1 MSITSFN
8 HSWTVRPKVSPY
20 AQLQG
25 APTAGEPVTL
35 PHDAIIGQP
44 RSAAETVGGR
54 NGYFPGGVFEYSK
67 TFDVPEH
74 YRTKV
79 VRLEFQG
86 VYRDAMVY
94 VNGTF
99 AAQRPSGYATF
110 VVDLN
115 PFLRYGEQNTIRVDA
130 RAHDDSRWYTGT
142 GIYRDTRLIVSDLTH
157 IPHDRIRIT
166 TPDIDTDRAVV
177 EVVTP
182 INNDSLH
189 TVTRIVDT
197 VIVDPDGVVVAEAS
211 SPSTVRSR
219 EGALVRQRLFVQ
231 APSLWSPDSPSLY
244 MVRSVLRDG
253 TDVLDT
259 HETTLGIRTLQ
270 LDPLKGLRING
281 ETVKLRGACIHHDN
295 GPLGSATIARAEER
309 RVELLKEAGFNAIR
323 SSHNPMSQ
331 AMLDACDRLGMLVMD
346 ETFDMWTEGKSPYDY
361 SLAFAE
367 WWERDVESLVAKN
380 YNHPSVVFYSIGNE
394 ILETGDPLGST
405 WGRHLA
411 EKIRS
416 LDSTRFVTNGING
429 FVSVLQ
435 DVVQMMQANA
445 SQAGGDGQETG
456 GGVNDLMNSAAD
468 FMNQVSAS
476 PLVTEKTEESFALL
490 DVAGLNYGDSRYLI
504 DKDLFPDRII
514 VGSETFPPGIARY
527 WRLVEDNAHIIGD
540 FTWTGWD
547 YLGEV
552 GIGRVQYADE
562 APVFE
567 APYPWITAWSGDHD
581 ITGHRRPISYYRETV
596 YGLRHSPY
604 IAVFRPENHGRA
616 VRPGMWAWSDTESS
630 WTWNVADGTATS
642 VEVYSDADEIELIV
656 NGTSLGKKPAGRDHA
671 FMATFDA
678 TYARGDVTAIAYV
691 NGEETAR
698 TTLHTAQDDV
708 RLAIDVDRSVIR
720 ADDTDLAY
728 VTIHLT
734 DENGVIHPGADR
746 DVHVVVTGPG
756 VLQALGSARPD
767 NDQPYGGTSHRT
779 YQGRALALV
788 RPTGAGTVTI
798 TVSADG
804 LGERRVDVIAA
815 DQEDRSAADSSGEN
829 GSSDGAAVA
838 GTGEVDVH

>member
-8 HSWTVRPKVSPY
+8 DSWTVRPKVSPY

-25 APTAGEPVTL
+25 APTPGEPVTL
-35 PHDAIIGQP
+35 PHDAIIGQARTATGP
-44 RSAAETVGGR
+44 VGGR

-67 TFDVPEH
+67 TFDAPEH

-79 VRLEFQG
+79 VRLELQG
-86 VYRDAMVY
+86 VYRDAMVF

-110 VVDLN
+110 VVDLD

-130 RAHDDSRWYTGT
+130 RAHDDSRWYTGA

-157 IPHDRIRIT
+157 IPHDGIRVS

-182 INNDSLH
+182 ISNVGPH
-189 TVTRIVDT
+189 TETRIVDT
-197 VIVDPDGVVVAEAS
+197 AIVDADGVVVASAS

-219 EGALVRQRLFVQ
+219 DGALVRQRLFVRD
-231 APSLWSPDSPSLY
+231 ASLWSPESPALY
-244 MVRSVLRDG
+244 TVRSVLRDEA
-253 TDVLDT
+253 DVLDS
-259 HETTLGIRTLQ
+259 HETTFGIRTLQ
-270 LDPLKGLRING
+270 LDPFKGLQING

-295 GPLGSATIARAEER
+295 GLLGSATIARADER
-309 RVELLKEAGFNAIR
+309 RVELLKTAGFNAIR

-331 AMLDACDRLGMLVMD
+331 AMLDACDRLGVLVMD

-361 SLAFAE
+361 SLAFPE

-429 FVSVLQ
+429 FVSVLK
-435 DVVQMMQANA
+435 DVVQMMQAGA
-445 SQAGGDGQETG
+445 EQAGGNGREPVG

-468 FMNQVSAS
+468 FMNRVSAS
-476 PLVTEKTEESFALL
+476 PLVTERTEESFALL

-514 VGSETFPPGIARY
+514 VGSEMFPPGIARY
-527 WRLVEDNAHIIGD
+527 WRLVEENAHVIGD

-562 APVFE
+562 VPVFE

-581 ITGHRRPISYYRETV
+581 ITGYRRPISYYRETV
-596 YGLRHSPY
+596 YGLRHSPF
-604 IAVFRPENHGRA
+604 IAVFRPENHNRP

-630 WTWNVADGTATS
+630 WTWDVPDGTATS
-642 VEVYSDADEIELIV
+642 VEVYSDADEIELTV
-656 NGTSLGKKPAGRDHA
+656 NGTSLGRKPAGRDQA
-671 FMATFDA
+671 FITTFDVS
-678 TYARGDVTAIAYV
+678 YERGEVTAVAYV
-691 NGEETAR
+691 DGAEVTR
-698 TTLHTAQDDV
+698 TTLRTAGDDV
-708 RLAIDVDRSVIR
+708 RLAVDVDRSVIR

-728 VTIHLT
+728 VAIHLA
-734 DENGVIHPGADR
+734 DENDVIHPAVDR
-746 DVHVVVTGPG
+746 DVHVAVTGPAS
-756 VLQALGSARPD
+756 LQALGSGRPD
-767 NDQPYGGTSHRT
+767 NDQPYSGAFHRT
-779 YQGRALALV
+779 FRGRALAV
-788 RPTGAGTVTI
+788 IRPTGPGIVKI

-804 LGERRVDVIAA
+804 LQERIIEVTAVEQDGRLTA
-815 DQEDRSAADSSGEN
+815 E
-829 GSSDGAAVA
+829 SSDDESSPAPAAVA
-838 GTGEVDVH
+838 ETTAVG